1 MNQRQA
7 KREACHV
14 LVFLIRSYRSV
25 GQPEEECQE
34 GSYEQ
39 NKDKDGWKEK
49 DIPALDRA
57 FNELEVEML
66 RRSGPGANE
75 EEDEMRERSGFGSAE
90 EEDPENNGGK

>member
-57 FNELEVEML
+57 FNELEDEML
-66 RRSGPGANE
+66 RRSGFDPT
-75 EEDEMRERSGFGSAE
+75 E
-90 EEDPENNGGK
+90 EEDPENEQGAAEP